1 MIKKPLI
8 SFTVPTYNRA
18 EKLKILLNCVI
29 SQSAEIKDS
38 VEICISDDGSTDGTT
53 EMMGGIQAKH
63 PVLVKYLRNE
73 KNLGFVRNIIAAMK
87 MAEGDF
93 IWLFGDDN
101 ELVDG
106 GIKKVVDFIKK
117 QDREK
122 LGLLTVASKSYFIE
136 DKDGGE
142 VVYYQTAEKDKPTS
156 YLMDKN
162 IVVSH
167 SFPYSSFLPVL
178 LLNNE
183 FAQKTLKEEFA
194 IIEEALKA
202 RDYIHV
208 FLYQLMFLKYPQLQ
222 AFRLNE
228 IIVGEKM
235 PYYKFYVEDRFN
247 SYYSINKK
255 LKDILLLSGLSKGA
269 FRGTILSIGKG
280 SLKNFIFEMLLMRA
294 FNVLNYNSFFG
305 CVKMFFKKVG
315 FMEALLLC
323 VLFAVFLITP
333 PFLLRNFY
341 KWFIRIRIKNK
352 WQEIWFYKSVVYS
365 KMSQGE
371 RRFIA

>member
-1 MIKKPLI
+1 MNSQSLI
-8 SFTVPTYNRA
+8 SFIIPTYNRA

-29 SQSAEIKDS
+29 SQSAEVKDS
-38 VEICISDDGSTDGTT
+38 VEICISDDGSADGTA
-53 EMMGGIQAKH
+53 ELVGKIQGKS
-63 PVLVKYLRNE
+63 PVLIKYRRNE
-73 KNLGFVRNIIAAMK
+73 KNLGFVRNILAAMK
-87 MAEGDF
+87 MAEGGF

-106 GIKKVVDFIKK
+106 GLKKVVDFIKK
-117 QDREK
+117 QDKEK

-136 DKDGGE
+136 EKDGGE
-142 VVYYQTAEKDKPTS
+142 MIYYQTVEKDKPTS
-156 YLMDKN
+156 YLMDKD
-162 IVVSH
+162 IVISH

-183 FAQKTLKEEFA
+183 FIQKTLKEEA
-194 IIEEALKA
+194 VLVEEALKA

-208 FLYQLMFLKYPQLQ
+208 FLYQMMFLKYPQLR

-228 IIVGEKM
+228 IIIGEEM
-235 PYYKFYVEDRFN
+235 PCYKFYIEDRFN

-255 LKDILLLSGLSKGA
+255 LKEILLSSGLSMGA
-269 FRGTILSIGKG
+269 FRGTILSIGEG

-315 FMEALLLC
+315 FAEALQLC
-323 VLFAVFLITP
+323 VIFAVFLITP

-341 KWFIRIRIKNK
+341 KLFIRIRIKNK
-352 WQEIWFYKSVVYS
+352 WREIWFYKSVVYS
-365 KMSQGE
+365 KMSQGK